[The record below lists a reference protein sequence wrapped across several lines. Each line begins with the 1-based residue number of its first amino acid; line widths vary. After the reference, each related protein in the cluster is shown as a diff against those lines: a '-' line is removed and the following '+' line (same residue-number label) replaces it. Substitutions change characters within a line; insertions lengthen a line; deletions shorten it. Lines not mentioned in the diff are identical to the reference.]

1 MGKDYGRY
9 LVVVVRP
16 PQGRCVLLASRW
28 IRQFAG
34 LATPGRQPWAFV
46 RSGGSHWPED
56 EFNDWS
62 KAVYHEMVDRC
73 EKAKG
78 EASDPPAT
86 GSPGARGEGCGCSS
100 AASKEAIG
108 DAASGRWLTGVAPGS
123 PTRREEGSPRA

>member
-1 MGKDYGRY
+1 MSPDG
-9 LVVVVRP
+9 
-16 PQGRCVLLASRW
+16 
-28 IRQFAG
+28 
-34 LATPGRQPWAFV
+34 GRQ
-46 RSGGSHWPED
+46 RRGSQKAPLIIVKPQKPIREMTED